1 MNWYLLTRRDIA
13 AILLVIAL
21 LAVMLFVYVVFP
33 NLNWSLNSNQ
43 GFGPGWECTNP
54 GMGDSV
60 CVKKPAAR

>member
-21 LAVMLFVYVVFP
+21 LGGMLIVHVVFP
-33 NLNWSLNSNQ
+33 NLGSPYSNQ

-60 CVKKPAAR
+60 CIKKPQVK